1 MGQAAHKKMKNKKR
15 TNTTANQDGKN
26 TKQTNIPT
34 NGQCVNG
41 KLKVSQ
47 SDSECQNV
55 ELESETQTQSQKTKN
70 ASKTK
75 IVLKPED
82 VSMIFSLLASIF
94 VFVYTSSY
102 LSLKT
107 KQISKVSKNL
117 QKNCSGSD
125 TDARLP
131 WLFSTRF

>member
-26 TKQTNIPT
+26 TKTNIPT

-41 KLKVSQ
+41 KLKVSK

-70 ASKTK
+70 SSKTK

-82 VSMIFSLLASIF
+82 VSMIFF
-94 VFVYTSSY
+94 FY
-102 LSLKT
+102 
-107 KQISKVSKNL
+107 
-117 QKNCSGSD
+117 
-125 TDARLP
+125 
-131 WLFSTRF
+131 